1 MRVQLKRPRH
11 TQPHDRLHRIRC
23 LLRRSRP
30 RTLRSDGSCPPLAVT
45 APVAAVH
52 RSNSEWQHAA
62 SQAVQKK
69 PYLGLRSYSTRL
81 PELATCLFGEHW
93 GSAAESGKRLP
104 MVPLDDLRY
113 EQKQTPCTRTAGDTN
128 AYGRPC
134 PRRLLAQCPLVRV
147 GPPHPFSAAL
157 CLVAGPGCK
166 RLRCSI
172 LRRSINPCVS

>member
-30 RTLRSDGSCPPLAVT
+30 RTLRSDGSCLPLAVT

-69 PYLGLRSYSTRL
+69 PYLGLRSYSRRL
-81 PELATCLFGEHW
+81 PELATCLFGGGVQRQKVERECQWCPWTTYVMSKNKRRALVLQATQTRMDDRALGAFLRNARLSEWVLHTPSLRL
-93 GSAAESGKRLP
+93 SAW
-104 MVPLDDLRY
+104 
-113 EQKQTPCTRTAGDTN
+113 
-128 AYGRPC
+128 
-134 PRRLLAQCPLVRV
+134 LLAP
-147 GPPHPFSAAL
+147 AA
-157 CLVAGPGCK
+157 
-166 RLRCSI
+166 SD
-172 LRRSINPCVS
+172 